1 MHDRIARNVV
11 GNRVDMDGHSGAG
24 LSELCAWHSVAF
36 HGMKGQ
42 HNQHIQVLKPQF
54 KSKHHPQRVRILQPS
69 HVGSQHQTW
78 GISTWEPWEAPG
90 GFLVLREKD
99 IKVPILDVVTCVLL
113 LADFLLDIDV
123 VLTKIEEIPNTYIGH
138 LAEDTEWP

>member
-1 MHDRIARNVV
+1 MSDPNTSRASPDTN
-11 GNRVDMDGHSGAG
+11 
-24 LSELCAWHSVAF
+24 
-36 HGMKGQ
+36 
-42 HNQHIQVLKPQF
+42 
-54 KSKHHPQRVRILQPS
+54 
-69 HVGSQHQTW
+69 GS
-78 GISTWEPWEAPG
+78 G

-138 LAEDTEWP
+138 LATRSGGDHTDSHRHACVCIHDVYVYICVYIYIWIYIYIYT

>member
-1 MHDRIARNVV
+1 MSDPNTKRGASPN
-11 GNRVDMDGHSGAG
+11 GN
-24 LSELCAWHSVAF
+24 
-36 HGMKGQ
+36 
-42 HNQHIQVLKPQF
+42 
-54 KSKHHPQRVRILQPS
+54 
-69 HVGSQHQTW
+69 
-78 GISTWEPWEAPG
+78 PG

-138 LAEDTEWP
+138 LADDTEWP